1 MDAPKDIS
9 ITEQE
14 KKKVKISVVLPV
26 FNEAE
31 NVPLVASGI
40 IEVLDKLNEAYE
52 IIFVDDGSKD
62 NSFEVLK
69 GICSKYKVVRTIR
82 FKKNCGETAA
92 LDAGFK
98 AARGDW
104 VVAMDADLQTDPN
117 DIPKMLEK
125 TKEYDVVW
133 GYRDKRNDP
142 WIKLISSKVANFVR
156 NKLTNENI
164 RDVGCPLRVIKK
176 ECLDKLKLFTGLH
189 RFMPTLCKMEGYRV
203 VELEIKHSPRRYGKS
218 KYNIWNRVFRSFV
231 DLLAVRWMLKRR
243 LGYEVVESTMV
254 DNEVLPR

>member
-1 MDAPKDIS
+1 MDAQRNIS
-9 ITEQE
+9 ITERE
-14 KKKVKISVVLPV
+14 EKKVKISVVLPV
-26 FNEAE
+26 FNEAQS
-31 NVPLVASGI
+31 VPLVASGI

-52 IIFVDDGSKD
+52 IIFVDDGSTD
-62 NSFEVLK
+62 NSFEILK
-69 GICSKYKVVRTIR
+69 NICSKHKAVRAIR
-82 FKKNCGETAA
+82 FKKNRGETAA

-117 DIPKMLEK
+117 DILKMLEK

-176 ECLDKLKLFTGLH
+176 EYLDKLKLFTGLH
-189 RFMPTLCKMEGYRV
+189 RFMPTLCKMEGAKV
-203 VELEIKHSPRRYGKS
+203 VELEINHLPRRYGKS
-218 KYNIWNRVFRSFV
+218 KYNIWNRAFRSFV
-231 DLLAVRWMLKRR
+231 DLLAVRWMLKRH
-243 LGYEVVESTMV
+243 LGYKVVESV
-254 DNEVLPR
+254 GQG